1 MADHT
6 VLEELAQVI
15 AHGAPAQ
22 RAEAQRLL
30 ATLVDR
36 PRDTAAL
43 DAARLLVDAYIHD
56 PYLERDQ
63 A

>member
-1 MADHT
+1 MVDRT
-6 VLEELAQVI
+6 VREDLTQVV
-15 AHGAPAQ
+15 AHGAPEQ

-30 ATLVDR
+30 VTLVDQ
-36 PRDTAAL
+36 PSDTEAL
-43 DAARLLVDAYIHD
+43 EAARLLLDAYFHD